1 MRFGDSVR
9 LIGVDQQHEQ
19 IIAKLS
25 RELAASSTRSMSAR
39 SGDRDRL
46 KSPMT
51 RRNGRAESN
60 SFGTDR
66 EAIRRVLDIAA
77 GKDLSRFRQYRSP
90 NEKLRV
96 RRMSVR
102 ASVARTADQFGALV
116 IGHWLL
122 VIGYLF

>member
-1 MRFGDSVR
+1 
-9 LIGVDQQHEQ
+9 
-19 IIAKLS
+19 
-25 RELAASSTRSMSAR
+25 MSAR

-51 RRNGRAESN
+51 RRNGLTESD

-66 EAIRRVLDIAA
+66 ETIRRILDIAA
-77 GKDLSRFRQYRSP
+77 EKDLTRLRQYRSP
-90 NEKLRV
+90 DKKLRV

-122 VIGYLF
+122 AIGYLF